1 MAKPAVPEYLT
12 RDSEFSDCP
21 PGHRYTLYGAYW
33 EPERDWKR
41 VENVK
46 PETLNGTFRKFP
58 DSTIRL
64 RDAVIERQHEH
75 ARQFAERVLTLNTES
90 ISPFV
95 TGTGIEHPLE
105 NGMAFLNPYGLP
117 YLPGSGIKGVLRK
130 AAEELSADVF
140 GEGSQGWNQVAIEI
154 LFGKETGDGDNEHT
168 RGALSFWDVFPRCD
182 SLVADIMNPH
192 YMPYYQEGKT
202 PADCYSPIPI
212 FFLTV
217 PAKTGF
223 TFHVQCEVSR
233 LPGDWP
239 EGHWQTLLRA
249 AFVHAFDW
257 LGFGAKTAVGYGA
270 LRRSAKAAEPE
281 LAAVEEVIWENARV
295 SYNVSTREMVAE
307 TNTQKAVRREA
318 KELFDALGSKRRQ
331 DKAKAKELVARVRVR
346 LQNGTAP
353 ELLEILPA

>member
-1 MAKPAVPEYLT
+1 MAKPAVPDYLA

-21 PGHRYTLYGAYW
+21 PGHRYTLYGAFW

-46 PETLNGTFRKFP
+46 PETLNGTFRRFP
-58 DSTIRL
+58 DSTRRL
-64 RDAVIERQHEH
+64 RDAVLDRQREH
-75 ARQFAERVLTLNTES
+75 ARQLGESVLTLDTES

-95 TGTGIEHPLE
+95 SGTGIEHPLE

-117 YLPGSGIKGVLRK
+117 YLPGSGVKGVLRK
-130 AAEELSADVF
+130 AAEELRDDLF
-140 GEGSQGWNQVAIEI
+140 GEGTQGWDQAAIDR
-154 LFGKETGDGDNEHT
+154 LFGKETEDRNNDHT

-182 SLVADIMNPH
+182 SLAADILNPH
-192 YMPYYQEGKT
+192 YSPYYQEGKT
-202 PADCYSPIPI
+202 PADCYSPKQIC

-223 TFHVQCEVSR
+223 TFHVECDVSR
-233 LPGDWP
+233 LPADWP

-249 AFVHAFDW
+249 AFGHAFDW

-281 LAAVEEVIWENARV
+281 LAAVEEEIWENAGV
-295 SYNVSTREMVAE
+295 SYNVSTREMIAE
-307 TNTQKAVRREA
+307 TTSQRAVRCEA
-318 KELFDALGSKRRQ
+318 KALFDALGSKRRQ

-346 LQNGTAP
+346 LQNGTA